1 MEISVEQQHQIADEL
16 LYELDGKMINYIPS
30 TLEEYQKCK
39 PLYLNMK
46 SWNEDISHVKSYDE
60 LPENAKAYL
69 RKIEELT
76 NTKIAMFSVGPDR
89 KQTVVLKDLFGE

>member
-1 MEISVEQQHQIADEL
+1 
-16 LYELDGKMINYIPS
+16 
-30 TLEEYQKCK
+30 
-39 PLYLNMK
+39 MK
-46 SWNEDISHVKSYDE
+46 SWNEDISHVRSYDE

-89 KQTVVLKDLFGE
+89 TQTVVLKDLFGE